1 MLWSWNYQTITI
13 RVKIRPIV
21 GITTYPL
28 LDRRIPMYYENILYN
43 EVIYELEQAWNRELT
58 AHEKNVLIFGYQFGR
73 KVEATCEL
81 KILSH
86 K

>member
-1 MLWSWNYQTITI
+1 
-13 RVKIRPIV
+13 
-21 GITTYPL
+21 
-28 LDRRIPMYYENILYN
+28 MYYENILYN

-58 AHEKNVLIFGYQFGR
+58 PHEKNVLIFGYQFGR

-81 KILSH
+81 KILEV

>member
-1 MLWSWNYQTITI
+1 M
-13 RVKIRPIV
+13 R
-21 GITTYPL
+21 
-28 LDRRIPMYYENILYN
+28 YENILYN

-58 AHEKNVLIFGYQFGR
+58 PHEKNVLIFGYKFGR

-86 K
+86 KPAN

>member
-1 MLWSWNYQTITI
+1 
-13 RVKIRPIV
+13 
-21 GITTYPL
+21 
-28 LDRRIPMYYENILYN
+28 MYYENILYN

-58 AHEKNVLIFGYQFGR
+58 PHEKNVLIFGYQFGR
-73 KVEATCEL
+73 KVEATYEL

>member
-1 MLWSWNYQTITI
+1 MVAICWVALWNNFDSW
-13 RVKIRPIV
+13 
-21 GITTYPL
+21 L
-28 LDRRIPMYYENILYN
+28 LVRGVDILRYENILYN
-43 EVIYELEQAWNRELT
+43 EVIYELEQNWNRKLT
-58 AHEKNVLIFGYQFGR
+58 EHEKNVLIFGYQFGR